1 MVYYRGGRS
10 SASCARATKVTKAI
24 RACAFTGEPNRF
36 PHRLGRLSGSLEG
49 ASDLHGWRKCKGLLG
64 TILALSLR
72 WTCGLQRFA
81 FPAPACKSGVCLP
94 WQTRSAGPS
103 MRYAVPTSLWHRPK
117 PSVAWAFG
125 GVKVHRTFTC
135 YRLAHW
141 TFAYIR
147 FTPLAPLLAGCCARM
162 HECRG
167 CMDARERPSSRSAF
181 GSA

>member
-1 MVYYRGGRS
+1 MYYRGGRS
-10 SASCARATKVTKAI
+10 SASCARATKVPKAI
-24 RACAFTGEPNRF
+24 RACACARTNRGS
-36 PHRLGRLSGSLEG
+36 PHRLGRLRGSP
-49 ASDLHGWRKCKGLLG
+49 KGQ
-64 TILALSLR
+64 APSLR
-72 WTCGLQRFA
+72 WTCDLQRFT
-81 FPAPACKSGVCLP
+81 FPASACKSRVCLP
-94 WQTRSAGPS
+94 WQTRSAGPY